1 MQYLSFKQGDKT
13 DLQKVIDMAS
23 SLDLTKYLEEGQK
36 EFTDALTAAREVSA
50 DGDAMQEEVDTA
62 WKNLLK
68 AMSELRIK
76 PDKNALEELVNKA
89 EGMSL
94 EGVDAQ
100 VAAEFK
106 TAVMSATAVLND
118 EQATQQEV
126 DTAKANLQASIDKV
140 SVSVDNSQSEEN
152 KEKEGTTGNTSTDNG
167 TTSSSGS
174 NAPAQKAKTVKSVK
188 TGDETNMMFAF
199 MGMLFAAGLLEMSRR
214 KRKNMN

>member
-1 MQYLSFKQGDKT
+1 
-13 DLQKVIDMAS
+13 
-23 SLDLTKYLEEGQK
+23 
-36 EFTDALTAAREVSA
+36 
-50 DGDAMQEEVDTA
+50 
-62 WKNLLK
+62 
-68 AMSELRIK
+68 MSELRIK

-140 SVSVDNSQSEEN
+140 SVSVDNSQSERTKKK
-152 KEKEGTTGNTSTDNG
+152 KEQQETHPQIMYIPLPVQMHQHK
-167 TTSSSGS
+167 
-174 NAPAQKAKTVKSVK
+174 QKDSK
-188 TGDETNMMFAF
+188 
-199 MGMLFAAGLLEMSRR
+199 
-214 KRKNMN
+214 KRKDRG

>member
-1 MQYLSFKQGDKT
+1 M
-13 DLQKVIDMAS
+13 
-23 SLDLTKYLEEGQK
+23 
-36 EFTDALTAAREVSA
+36 
-50 DGDAMQEEVDTA
+50 
-62 WKNLLK
+62 
-68 AMSELRIK
+68 
-76 PDKNALEELVNKA
+76 
-89 EGMSL
+89 
-94 EGVDAQ
+94 
-100 VAAEFK
+100 
-106 TAVMSATAVLND
+106 
-118 EQATQQEV
+118 